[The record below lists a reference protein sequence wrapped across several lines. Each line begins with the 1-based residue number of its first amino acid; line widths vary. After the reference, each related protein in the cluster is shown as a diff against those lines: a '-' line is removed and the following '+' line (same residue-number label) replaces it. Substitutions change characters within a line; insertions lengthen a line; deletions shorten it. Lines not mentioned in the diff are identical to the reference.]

1 MIGMMYL
8 MLTAMLA
15 MNVSAELLNA
25 FALVDGGLSF
35 TTKNYADKNAKTMNK
50 FVEAEL
56 LNPQKVTPWREKAEQ
71 VHKGAQELLDFV
83 RSLK

>member
-35 TTKNYADKNAKTMNK
+35 TTKNYDDKNAKTMNK

-56 LNPQKVTPWREKAEQ
+56 LNPQKVTP
-71 VHKGAQELLDFV
+71 
-83 RSLK
+83 